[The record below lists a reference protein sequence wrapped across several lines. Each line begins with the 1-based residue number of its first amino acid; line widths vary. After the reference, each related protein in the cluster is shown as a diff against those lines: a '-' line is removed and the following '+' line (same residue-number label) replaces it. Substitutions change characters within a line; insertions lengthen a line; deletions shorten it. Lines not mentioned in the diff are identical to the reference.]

1 MRDTWIEIILKAA
14 HKWVIDSLPALFKN
28 YPTNLN
34 LMLKINQS
42 YQEIDNKVTP
52 KQKAYAEIRTKD
64 QDTKNKVLAIRAEA
78 MTFK

>member
-1 MRDTWIEIILKAA
+1 
-14 HKWVIDSLPALFKN
+14 
-28 YPTNLN
+28 
-34 LMLKINQS
+34 MLKINQS

-64 QDTKNKVLAIRAEA
+64 QDTKNKVLAIRAAA